1 MIHYN
6 IASTPKPDAFTP
18 KRETSRVMSE
28 SSAADQVRRAAPTD
42 GRIISGGGA
51 VLVQARYPAHEGR
64 YEGGGLL
71 RLALCLEGAERLTL
85 LNTCGH
91 IEVSPVFDLTMVWN
105 KGVSF
110 GLLGADGPI
119 GRWLLVV
126 FSVLVAL
133 GLIAGLL
140 DRGPIRADRR
150 LQGVAFGFIIGGALG
165 NAIDRAAFGAVV
177 DFLNFSD
184 VYFPY
189 VFNVADVGINL
200 GVAAIVLDVFL
211 NDLVPSLTKE
221 CR

>member
-1 MIHYN
+1 MPDWASEIRRRFAASPVPRLGLG
-6 IASTPKPDAFTP
+6 IAAL
-18 KRETSRVMSE
+18 VLML
-28 SSAADQVRRAAPTD
+28 DQLSKWWVLAGLNFSPPGCLDYQRA
-42 GRIISGGGA
+42 
-51 VLVQARYPAHEGR
+51 
-64 YEGGGLL
+64 
-71 RLALCLEGAERLTL
+71 EGAERLNL

-110 GLLGADGPI
+110 GLLGADGPL

-133 GLIAGLL
+133 GLIAGLF
-140 DRGPIRADRR
+140 DRGPIRTSRI

-165 NAIDRAAFGAVV
+165 NAIDRAAYGAVV

-184 VYFPY
+184 IYFPY
-189 VFNVADVGINL
+189 VFNIADVGINL

-211 NDLVPSLTKE
+211 NDRKPDAGN
-221 CR
+221 R

>member
-1 MIHYN
+1 MPDWAREIRRRFAASPVPRLGLG
-6 IASTPKPDAFTP
+6 IAAL
-18 KRETSRVMSE
+18 
-28 SSAADQVRRAAPTD
+28 
-42 GRIISGGGA
+42 
-51 VLVQARYPAHEGR
+51 VLVLDQLTKWWVLA
-64 YEGGGLL
+64 GLNFSPPG
-71 RLALCLEGAERLTL
+71 CLDFQRAEGAERLAL
-85 LNTCGH
+85 PNTCGH

-189 VFNVADVGINL
+189 VFNIADVGINL
-200 GVAAIVLDVFL
+200 GVAAILLDVFL
-211 NDLVPSLTKE
+211 NDRKPKPGGT
-221 CR
+221 